1 MHKWEV
7 ATFQTLKLLLILS
20 TLKVGGQK
28 KPQHYSEPKYNK
40 TNRERFNVL
49 HMSDAHIQFT
59 YEQGTEAKCS
69 QLVCGLTKSFNKN

>member
-1 MHKWEV
+1 MGSCDLPDLEAVVDSFNIESWWPE
-7 ATFQTLKLLLILS
+7 
-20 TLKVGGQK
+20 

-69 QLVCGLTKSFNKN
+69 QLVCGLTKSLTKIS